1 MNKSQEQIDELIGK
15 YLAGEASAEEIS
27 FVDDWTHA
35 SSENRFYVE
44 QFRTIFQRSAA
55 VKDLQQFDTDAAWA
69 KLRKSVTNKSNN
81 SRTLGGRSIAPF
93 WRIAASVIVVLGV
106 GLFAY
111 RLLERESTS
120 VPLVIAATTQT
131 VNDTLPDGSE
141 VFLNKETHLS
151 YAFDKQ
157 KKQHTVNVKGEAF
170 FNIRHDSTRPF
181 LINIDGVYVRDIGT
195 SFNVKAY
202 PESNTI
208 EVLVEEGE
216 VMFYTDKDSG
226 VYLKENGK
234 GVYDKTTKKF
244 HIDQPEVNA
253 LSYKTRLFDFTNASL
268 EQVIMEL
275 NQVYPN
281 RIILSGN
288 LKACRL
294 TVSFQNE
301 SEEEIV
307 TIIAETLGL
316 TTKRAGENYLL
327 EGPGCDQ

>member
-1 MNKSQEQIDELIGK
+1 VNKSQEQIDELIGK
-15 YLAGEASAEEIS
+15 YLAGEASADEIS
-27 FVDDWTHA
+27 FVDDWAKA

-55 VKDLQQFDTDAAWA
+55 VKDLQEFDTDAAWA
-69 KLRKSVTNKSNN
+69 KLKKSVTRKGNDNG
-81 SRTLGGRSIAPF
+81 RTMGSGGMHRF
-93 WRIAASVIVVLGV
+93 WRIAASVIVVLGA

-111 RLLERESTS
+111 RMLQRDETAA
-120 VPLVIAATTQT
+120 PLVIAATTLT

-151 YAFDKQ
+151 YAFDKK
-157 KKQHTVNVKGEAF
+157 KKQHTVKVKGEAF
-170 FNIRHDSTRPF
+170 FSIQHDSTKNF
-181 LINIDGVYVRDIGT
+181 LIDIDGVYIRDIGT

-208 EVLVEEGE
+208 EVTVEEGE

-234 GVYDKTTKKF
+234 GVYDKTTQKF

-253 LSYKTRLFDFTNASL
+253 LSYKTRLFNFTDASL

-281 RIILSGN
+281 RIILPKN
-288 LKACRL
+288 LNGCRL
-294 TVSFQNE
+294 TVAFHNE
-301 SEEEIV
+301 TEEEIV
-307 TIIAETLGL
+307 AIITETLGL
-316 TTKRAGENYLL
+316 TAKRAGDNYLL
-327 EGPGCDQ
+327 EGPGCD